1 MGKGDNKKDCRATFL
16 PFDIS
21 INVPKGAK
29 IADAVKK
36 ADLPLPFP
44 CGGEGTCGDCAVQI
58 TKGTFKA
65 NPTATLSD
73 RHRTDGFVLACQ
85 TEIANDMTI
94 VLPHFQE
101 LEIKSV
107 VDSEFF
113 ENNRDTISGI
123 YKHDPAVLLTE
134 LEVPC
139 SKLEDNYSDLRRLQ
153 HAYQKKTGK
162 KNVTCPL
169 SVLSRLAQIL
179 RSQSGQVQVVVL
191 HDLDDGTILD
201 VLPPSRDRRIYGLAC
216 DIGTSTVALH
226 LVDLD
231 SGEIVC
237 TASSLNQQIKCGE
250 DIISRINY
258 AQKPGHLDE
267 LQRLIV
273 HTINNLIHTAIQ
285 NTSISCTDI
294 YYASF
299 SGNTT
304 MSHLLL
310 QLDPHYIREE
320 PYVPTFNDLPL
331 FSAHEIGLSMNPEAR
346 IYLSPSVGSYVGGD
360 IITGILCTPILRNS
374 KNISLFIDA
383 GTNGELVIGN
393 KEWLMTC
400 ACSAGPAFEGG
411 GVKCGM
417 QASEGA
423 IETIELDKRGIGKYK
438 VIGGFPPKG
447 LCGSGLVDLLAELFI
462 HGFIDRHGKFKPE
475 QIPDRIVE
483 SEEGTAFIVED
494 SSKSYWG
501 KDICIT
507 EKDIANLLRTK
518 GAVYSAFS
526 LLLKSI
532 GLEHDKIDSFY
543 IAGGFGQ
550 HLDVENAIRIGLLPD
565 LSRERFH
572 YIGNSSLM
580 GAYMTLVCDKNREII
595 QNVVKKMTYI
605 ELNTEPSYMN
615 EFTGSLFLPHTDM
628 SLFPSVK
635 KYIKLVKEASPK
647 P

>member
-1 MGKGDNKKDCRATFL
+1 MGKGEAKKNHRVTFL

-21 INVPKGAK
+21 INVPERTK

-44 CGGEGTCGDCAVQI
+44 CGGEGTCGDCAVRI
-58 TKGTFKA
+58 TNGTFKA
-65 NPTATLSD
+65 KPTATLSD
-73 RHRTDGFVLACQ
+73 QLITDGFVLACQ
-85 TEIANDMTI
+85 TEITDDLTI

-113 ENNRDTISGI
+113 KNNRDTISGNCE
-123 YKHDPAVLLTE
+123 HDPALVLTE
-134 LEVPC
+134 LEVPFPT
-139 SKLEDNYSDLRRLQ
+139 LEDNYSDLRRLER
-153 HAYQKKTGK
+153 AYQKKTGI

-169 SVLSRLAQIL
+169 SVLSRLAQVL
-179 RSQSGQVQVVVL
+179 RSQSGQVQVVAL
-191 HDLDDGTILD
+191 HDLDDSRILD
-201 VLPPSRDRRIYGLAC
+201 VLPPSRDKRIYGLAC

-231 SGEIVC
+231 TGEIAC

-258 AQKPGHLDE
+258 AQKPGRLDE
-267 LQRLIV
+267 LQKLIV
-273 HTINNLIHTAIQ
+273 HTINSLIHTTIQ
-285 NTSISCTDI
+285 KTGISHTDI

-310 QLDPHYIREE
+310 KLDPHYIREE

-331 FSAHEIGLSMNPEAR
+331 FSASEIGLSMNPEAR

-360 IITGILCTPILRNS
+360 ITAGILCTPILRNS
-374 KNISLFIDA
+374 KKISLFIDA

-411 GVKCGM
+411 GIKCGM
-417 QASEGA
+417 PASEGA
-423 IETIELDKRGIGKYK
+423 IETIELDTRGMGKYK
-438 VIGGFPPKG
+438 VIGGSQPKG

-483 SEEGTAFIVED
+483 SEEGTAFLVEE

-532 GLEHDKIDSFY
+532 GLGHDEIDSFY

-565 LSRERFH
+565 LKRERFH
-572 YIGNSSLM
+572 YIGNSSLL
-580 GAYMTLVCDKNREII
+580 GAYMILVCDKNMEII
-595 QNVVKKMTYI
+595 QNIAKKMTYI

-635 KYIKLVKEASPK
+635 KYLSKND
-647 P
+647 